1 MEIKVKTIYGNVTVK
16 TIYNYDD
23 SDRIISYSAYDDN
36 GKYLGDLSCVHEIY
50 EVDDKTLGLLA
61 ELVEDAIEANDI
73 CVPLLKEDT
82 DKIVYVI
89 TILETNNGCS
99 TAESRVYKSI
109 EQCID
114 EKMKRLDEFYNDC
127 EKSDTSYDAHD
138 DGTICQVFTDNKS
151 RYLCITIKCTPI
163 L

>member
-1 MEIKVKTIYGNVTVK
+1 MEIKVETIYGNVTVK

-23 SDRIISYSAYDDN
+23 SDRIISYSAYDD
-36 GKYLGDLSCVHEIY
+36 
-50 EVDDKTLGLLA
+50 KTLGLLA
-61 ELVEDAIEANDI
+61 KLVEIAIEANDI

-109 EQCID
+109 EQCVD

-127 EKSDTSYDAHD
+127 EKSDTSYDEHD
-138 DGTICQVFTDNKS
+138 DGTICQVFTDNNS
-151 RYLCITIKCTPI
+151 RYLCITIKCTTI

>member
-1 MEIKVKTIYGNVTVK
+1 MEIKVETN
-16 TIYNYDD
+16 YNYDD

-36 GKYLGDLSCVHEIY
+36 GKYLGDLSCAPEIY
-50 EVDDKTLGLLA
+50 DDKTLGLLA
-61 ELVEDAIEANDI
+61 KLVEVAIEANDI
-73 CVPLLKEDT
+73 CVPLLKENT

-138 DGTICQVFTDNKS
+138 DGTICQVFTDNNS
-151 RYLCITIKCTPI
+151 RYLCITIKCTTI

>member
-1 MEIKVKTIYGNVTVK
+1 MEIKVETIYGNVTVK

-36 GKYLGDLSCVHEIY
+36 GKYLGDLSCVPEIY
-50 EVDDKTLGLLA
+50 DDKTLGLLA
-61 ELVEDAIEANDI
+61 KLVEIAIEANDI

-109 EQCID
+109 EQWID
-114 EKMKRLDEFYNDC
+114 EKMKRLDEFYDDC
-127 EKSDTSYDAHD
+127 AKSDTSYDEHD
-138 DGTICQVFTDNKS
+138 DGTICQVFTDNNS
-151 RYLCITIKCTPI
+151 RYLCITIKCTTI